1 MDNKTLSGNDFIRL
15 LKKGYEALSSNYEA
29 INDLNVFP
37 VPDGDTG
44 TNMKMTFAGGLRS
57 IVKSDDLGSLATDFA
72 RGSLFA
78 ARGNS
83 GVLSSQYYK
92 GIADGLKNKKDA
104 DVPTFAKAMVN
115 GYKVAY
121 SAAADPVEGTILTV
135 GREGIENV
143 INHSKNLKDFPTFFA
158 AVVEAM
164 KASLDNTPNLLPV
177 LKEAGVV
184 DSGGKGLLTIFQGFL
199 GAYTGKEE
207 SSSEIDTKIEES
219 FASNTSAPVDYS
231 AFNENSV
238 LDYGYCTEFLLQ
250 LLSSKTNVKR
260 FSIKRFIAWLE
271 EHGNSIVCFQTGTV
285 IKVHVHTK
293 KPYEVIRYAQK
304 YGEFVAF
311 KMENMAL
318 QHNEV
323 IIKEEKKKK
332 ERVPS
337 AIIAIG
343 QGEGIKDLYHSLGAD
358 IVLDGGKTMNAS
370 TEEIID
376 AAKYANAE
384 DVILLPNESNILLAA
399 KQAQNLYKKCRIH
412 VVETKNLVEGY
423 IALSML
429 VDKNDVQGTIDA
441 FNEAIKSLDYGF
453 VALSNRDIE
462 IEGETVPSHTYIGG
476 INKEILASGLTA
488 EMTLDSLLSYVKGLE
503 NKSALLLIRGKATK
517 EENANQLLEALK
529 NKYPDLE
536 IGLLSGEQ
544 EVYDYL
550 VGIY

>member
-1 MDNKTLSGNDFIRL
+1 MDSKTLSSSDFIRL
-15 LKKGYEALSSNYEA
+15 LKKGYEALANNYEA

-57 IVKSDDLGSLATDFA
+57 IVKSDDLGSLAADFA

-104 DVPTFAKAMVN
+104 SVANFAKAMVS

-121 SAAADPVEGTILTV
+121 SSMADPVEGTILTV
-135 GREGIENV
+135 AREGIENV
-143 INHSKNLKDFPTFFA
+143 INNPKNLKDFPTFFA
-158 AVVEAM
+158 SVVEAM
-164 KASLDNTPNLLPV
+164 KISLDNTPNLLPV

-199 GAYTGKEE
+199 SAYTGKEE
-207 SSSEIDTKIEES
+207 TSSEIDAKLEEHLT
-219 FASNTSAPVDYS
+219 SNLPSPVDCS

-250 LLSSKTNVKR
+250 LLSCKINVKR

-285 IKVHVHTK
+285 VKVHIHTK
-293 KPYEVIRYAQK
+293 KPYEVIHYAQK

-311 KMENMAL
+311 KMENMTL

-376 AAKYANAE
+376 AVKYANAE

-399 KQAQNLYKKCRIH
+399 KQAQKLYKKCRIH

-423 IALSML
+423 VALSML
-429 VDKNDVQGTIDA
+429 LDKNDVQGSIDA
-441 FNEAIKSLDYGF
+441 FNEAIESLDCGF
-453 VALSNRDIE
+453 VALSNRDVE
-462 IEGETVPSHTYIGG
+462 IEGKMVPSHTFIGAMK
-476 INKEILASGLTA
+476 KEIIASGVTA
-488 EMTLDSLLSYVKGLE
+488 EETLISLLSHVQNLE
-503 NKSALLLIRGKATK
+503 NKSALLLIRGKTRK
-517 EENANQLLEALK
+517 EEDANKLLETLK
-529 NKYPDLE
+529 DKYPDLE

-550 VGIY
+550 VGLY